1 MSNIKVISG
10 FGQFH
15 TNEPDPSNP
24 DKKLIPYS
32 KITWAEIQAL
42 VNEPQEVNKTQAQW
56 IIPSIYPSRSF
67 NAQEQQGQFHILWAD
82 LDDNQLSV
90 NRLSWWLDD
99 KFRGANYEVY
109 NTSSATQENIKA
121 RILIPLKTPLSG
133 TEWMLA
139 QQVFNDLLEV
149 SEIKPDRA
157 TERPAQLCYLPNKGK
172 FYGSRSSRSNLFFD
186 PMQTW
191 ASEIEVK
198 KNLAKAEVAVLN
210 SKKRQAEKRRE
221 ELSLSNTPNV
231 IEAFNQSYTPQEW
244 MSTNGYDQQ
253 GNSFRHPN
261 SQTGNYSATV
271 RTDSNGV
278 LRVNALSSAD
288 PLYTDG
294 QGGHDAF
301 SCFTVLIHN
310 GDHSA
315 ALKDAGSN
323 LLTIGGGHSTKHCN
337 VSMSKRKQ
345 HNNPRLNLI
354 LTTCSHH
361 RKAVTEL

>member
-1 MSNIKVISG
+1 MNNIKVISG

-15 TNEPDPSNP
+15 TNELDPSNP
-24 DKKLIPYS
+24 DKKLTPYS

-42 VNEPQEVNKTQAQW
+42 VDEPQEVNKTQAQW

-67 NAQEQQGQFHILWAD
+67 NTQEQQGQFPILWAD

-90 NRLSWWLDD
+90 DQLSWWLDD
-99 KFRGANYEVY
+99 KFRGANYEVF
-109 NTSSATQENIKA
+109 NTSSATQENKKA
-121 RILIPLKTPLSG
+121 RILIPLKTTLSG
-133 TEWMLA
+133 TEWMFA

-157 TERPAQLCYLPNKGK
+157 TERPAQLCYLPNKPRQDSL
-172 FYGSRSSRSNLFFD
+172 YRRVAVRHELFFD

-210 SKKRQAEKRRE
+210 SKKRQAEKRRK
-221 ELSLSNTPNV
+221 ELSLSNTPNI

-271 RTDSNGV
+271 KTDSNGV

-294 QGGHDAF
+294 QGAHDAF
-301 SCFTVLIHN
+301 SCFKVLVHN
-310 GDHSA
+310 GDHTA
-315 ALKDAGSN
+315 ALKDAGDN
-323 LLTIGGGHSTKHCN
+323 LLTIGGGVIQQSIATGSHAKESTTAKG
-337 VSMSKRKQ
+337 
-345 HNNPRLNLI
+345 
-354 LTTCSHH
+354 
-361 RKAVTEL
+361 